1 MITHSLGN
9 SEINSVSLR
18 LQQPARADI
27 IHANREIKEIFDLEK
42 LTLSI
47 NSEHKSP

>member
-1 MITHSLGN
+1 MKSFLALQTQKFT
-9 SEINSVSLR
+9 

-47 NSEHKSP
+47 NSEPKSA